1 MENNFTLQDR
11 FAVENRVFDDVCEGT
26 INPSEFL
33 MVQFITR
40 QCCLKNTDSV
50 ELSCGFLAKKL
61 NLTKRYMTKIE
72 KSLEEKGYITV
83 THNSKNKLNLPNT
96 ITIVKSSVQNNPT
109 VQKDTTVQN
118 EGTEQNNP
126 TVQNDGRGT
135 EQNDGSSSELNDP
148 HNKIIEDINKDKLVY
163 SNTIDT
169 CSYNG
174 NGESQLIDEDFI
186 FEYEEDVFGRKF
198 LTEKSLNNMLEKLR
212 SLSGDEYCDFYTEC
226 QVELA
231 KHGTTK
237 LRKAW
242 DDSPKEMKSDSDE
255 TITSNDEDAN
265 HTITD
270 DELTNIINQV
280 NSGEVSLVEANEQ
293 LRLHGNEKQV
303 KRLFAETL

>member
-1 MENNFTLQDR
+1 MEFTLQDR
-11 FAVENRVFDDVCEGT
+11 FAVENKVFDDVCEG
-26 INPSEFL
+26 IISPSEFL

-40 QCCLKNTDSV
+40 QCCLKKTDSV

-61 NLTKRYMTKIE
+61 GFSRRHIIRYKA
-72 KSLEEKGYITV
+72 SLIEKGYITV
-83 THNSKNKLNLPNT
+83 DDNTNGKTNKPSIIKVYKGGDIDVTTDKNVTN
-96 ITIVKSSVQNNPT
+96 
-109 VQKDTTVQN
+109 
-118 EGTEQNNP
+118 
-126 TVQNDGRGT
+126 
-135 EQNDGSSSELNDP
+135 GSDKNVTNGSDIDVT
-148 HNKIIEDINKDKLVY
+148 HNKIIEDNNKDKLVY

-212 SLSGDEYCDFYTEC
+212 SLSGDEYYDFYTEC

-255 TITSNDEDAN
+255 TITSNDEEDN
-265 HTITD
+265 HTLTD
-270 DELTNIINQV
+270 DELTKIINQV
-280 NSGEVSLVEANEQ
+280 NSDEVSFEEANERV
-293 LRLHGNEKQV
+293 RLNGNEKQL